1 MDQYKRLY
9 RNIRDIAGVGRKI
22 TIWQGVVESVEGLT
36 CTVRFA
42 AQKVSGVRLRAS
54 IAEDEAQMLIV
65 PAAGS
70 AVTVGSLSG
79 DLAQLVV
86 LKVDRIERIEVN
98 GGQLGG
104 LVNIHALTDKIN
116 ELVEK
121 FNAHV
126 HTIQT
131 GQIITPQGANTAPVT
146 VPAVQ
151 AKAKT
156 FKAEDYEDDKITH

>member
-9 RNIRDIAGVGRKI
+9 RNIRDIAGAGRKI

-42 AQKVSGVRLRAS
+42 RQSVSGIRLRAS
-54 IAEDEAQMLIV
+54 IAEDEAQMLVV
-65 PAAGS
+65 PAVGS
-70 AVTVGSLSG
+70 AVTVGSMSG
-79 DLAQLVV
+79 DLSQLVV
-86 LKVDRIERIEVN
+86 LKADRADRIEIN

-104 LVNIHALTDKIN
+104 LVNIRELTDKMN

-121 FNAHV
+121 FNSHV
-126 HTIQT
+126 HTIQA
-131 GQIITPQGANTAPVT
+131 GQIMTPQGANTAPVT

-151 AKAKT
+151 AKAKA
-156 FKAEDYEDDKITH
+156 FKAEDYQDDKITH